1 MPTTELQLATTVER
15 ARSMV
20 AGRRV
25 ALVPTMGS
33 LHAGHLALVRRAR
46 READYVVVSL
56 FVNPLQFG
64 PNEDYGRY
72 PRTLARDRQM
82 LADEGVDLLFCPETD
97 EMYVRPL
104 GETTRV
110 EVPGLSEVFCG
121 ASRPG
126 HFAGVTTVVSMLF
139 HLFQPEL
146 AVFGQK
152 DYQQLLIIRRM
163 VEDLRMPVRVL
174 LEPTVREPDGLA
186 MSSRNAYLTPAER
199 ERAPLLYRTLC
210 DTRARLE
217 SGERDF
223 DALESGAVRRLG
235 ERGFGPEYFA
245 IRRAGDL
252 GAPAAADTDLVV
264 LAAARLGQSRLLDNV
279 LTGESR

>member
-1 MPTTELQLATTVER
+1 
-15 ARSMV
+15 MV
-20 AGRRV
+20 AGRRA
-25 ALVPTMGS
+25 ALVPTMGN

-46 READYVVVSL
+46 READYVVVSV

-82 LADEGVDLLFCPETD
+82 LADEGVDLLFAPEAD

-139 HLFQPEL
+139 HVCRPQI

-152 DYQQLLIIRRM
+152 DYQQFLIIRRM
-163 VEDLRMPVRVL
+163 VEDLHMPVRVL

-199 ERAPLLYRTLC
+199 DRAPLLYRTLC
-210 DTRARLE
+210 DTRARVE
-217 SGERDF
+217 SGERDLK
-223 DALESGAVRRLG
+223 ALETRAMRRLAEG
-235 ERGFGPEYFA
+235 GFDPEHFA

-252 GAPAAADTDLVV
+252 GEPAPEAELVV
-264 LAAARLGQSRLLDNV
+264 LAAARLGQTRLLDNV
-279 LTGESR
+279 LTGGSPRESH